1 MTIEYLPMFFISYI
15 FITCIH
21 IYSSIYEISVTFLHM
36 YSLIFYTHVFY
47 ITFFHN
53 CSLPDVASAI
63 IALLHVISLV
73 FSLMVDV
80 GEDNEPNNIEFV
92 LIDIHCDFMETFLSY
107 CMTNNTLHFCIIY
120 IYDMY
125 SYIFIYTSM
134 L

>member
-1 MTIEYLPMFFISYI
+1 MFFISYI

-47 ITFFHN
+47 KTLFHN

-73 FSLMVDV
+73 FSLMVGA

-107 CMTNNTLHFCIIY
+107 CMTNDTLHFFV
-120 IYDMY
+120 
-125 SYIFIYTSM
+125 SYISMTCIHIYLYILLCYNCSF
-134 L
+134 

>member
-1 MTIEYLPMFFISYI
+1 
-15 FITCIH
+15 
-21 IYSSIYEISVTFLHM
+21 M
-36 YSLIFYTHVFY
+36 YSLIFYTCVFY

-73 FSLMVDV
+73 FSLTVDV

-107 CMTNNTLHFCIIY
+107 CMTNDTLYFFCIIY

>member
-1 MTIEYLPMFFISYI
+1 MKYLSL
-15 FITCIH
+15 
-21 IYSSIYEISVTFLHM
+21 FLHM

-73 FSLMVDV
+73 VSLTVDV
-80 GEDNEPNNIEFV
+80 SEDNEPKNIEFV

-107 CMTNNTLHFCIIY
+107 CMTNDTLHIFLYHIY
-120 IYDMY
+120 
-125 SYIFIYTSM
+125 